1 VLTALITIL
10 TAYSTIIRCASSGD
24 LVETYTNVG
33 RWTPGVITV
42 CRSGASHR
50 RRVPDATSSTGS
62 SSSSSTAAGAAAAAA
77 ARTAARTAAAECT
90 YDVLFE
96 DGVCA
101 QHVLPHTLRYQ
112 ADALQPPLATLW
124 YSAVL
129 LLSVLWPLLAAS
141 YYTAASSSKGSASS
155 SSGDARA
162 LTAPVLLLAL
172 VFLTATGGRFAALVW
187 CSTSSSSSSSN
198 SSSNDATGSARARSL
213 GFWRRMRC
221 CCCVPGAAAASAE
234 LLRLGAPLFTLLL
247 LPWIA
252 LLFLGALCLA
262 KTASVTAAAGAAA
275 AAAAATHT
283 GSSTATAAAAAAEAA
298 AQAAAAAAAAAM
310 AAVPW
315 TACIL
320 APAAAVSAAGGLIV
334 RWIKPV
340 YGTLWQWL
348 SAPWLAFL
356 LLLSI
361 KLDAEAAVSSLGK
374 RTARALRWEG
384 VFAPLQL
391 FVLALLAVHYMLPLL
406 WEITAIERPRSANT
420 TNTSSSAGRFS
431 TGVNRVITVLR
442 SCAQACKRRK
452 PRAAASTTRRTPAAA
467 P

>member
-1 VLTALITIL
+1 VSHTAVALCSTSRAALTARITICL
-10 TAYSTIIRCASSGD
+10 RPLHMPPLCTTTVQTTGD

-42 CRSGASHR
+42 CRRGASR
-50 RRVPDATSSTGS
+50 RNSTT
-62 SSSSSTAAGAAAAAA
+62 TAAAAAAAAA

-112 ADALQPPLATLW
+112 AAALQPPLVTLW

-141 YYTAASSSKGSASS
+141 YYRRSS
-155 SSGDARA
+155 SSSNARA
-162 LTAPVLLLAL
+162 VTAPVLLLAL

-187 CSTSSSSSSSN
+187 CSSSSSSSSSSN
-198 SSSNDATGSARARSL
+198 SDSRQRPAAAL
-213 GFWRRMRC
+213 WRRMRC
-221 CCCVPGAAAASAE
+221 CCCIPGAAAASAD

-275 AAAAATHT
+275 AAATATT
-283 GSSTATAAAAAAEAA
+283 PDNSSSATAAAAAQAA
-298 AQAAAAAAAAAM
+298 AQAAATAAAAAM

-320 APAAAVSAAGGLIV
+320 APAAAVSAAGGLV
-334 RWIKPV
+334 ARWIRPV

-356 LLLSI
+356 LLLCI
-361 KLDAEAAVSSLGK
+361 KLDAQASSSRLGS
-374 RTARALRWEG
+374 RTARALRWEA

-391 FVLALLAVHYMLPLL
+391 FVLALLGVHYMLPLL
-406 WEITAIERPRSANT
+406 WEVTAVERPRSANS
-420 TNTSSSAGRFS
+420 TSSSSSSSS
-431 TGVNRVITVLR
+431 TGVRRVVSLLR
-442 SCAQACKRRK
+442 SCASAC
-452 PRAAASTTRRTPAAA
+452 AAAYQRR
-467 P
+467 